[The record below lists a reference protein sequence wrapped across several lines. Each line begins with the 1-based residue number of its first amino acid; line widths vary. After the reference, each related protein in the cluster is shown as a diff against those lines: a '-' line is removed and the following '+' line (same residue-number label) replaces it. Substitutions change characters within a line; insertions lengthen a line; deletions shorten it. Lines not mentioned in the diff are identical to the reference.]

1 MDNFFYGVRSKLH
14 KMPEIAFE
22 EFETA
27 KFIRNFL
34 NELNVEF
41 IEIGTSTLA
50 LFKGEEDIWIGY
62 RADIDALP
70 IKEENEIE
78 YKSEIDGMMHACGHD
93 GHTTNLLY
101 FAKWIKNEINNGKK
115 LKKSIMLIFQAGEEG
130 KGGAKI
136 IVETEIFKNK
146 KFEAIYALHVSPD
159 IEEGKIGVASG
170 FLTFQNI
177 NLDIEVLGKGCHGA
191 QPQKGIDSILI
202 SAKLVEA
209 YQSIVSRNIDPF
221 EPVVLTIGSFK
232 AGEVRNVI
240 PEKVQILGTIRLLN
254 INLIDIFRDRL
265 EAINSGFE
273 KAFGVKI
280 NMDFKPFYPPVY
292 NSEELFNKIVKT
304 LPDEILV
311 KNVRLSGSE
320 DFSFY
325 LQNGNK
331 GLMFLLGVRNEE
343 KGFINPLHS
352 PKFDFNPNIL
362 EVGFKIFRKLLI
374 EDKAF
379 IE

>member
-1 MDNFFYGVRSKLH
+1 MDNFFYDVRSKLH

-70 IKEENEIE
+70 VREENETE

-130 KGGAKI
+130 KGGAKVI
-136 IVETEIFKNK
+136 AETEIFKNK

-254 INLIDIFRDRL
+254 INLIDTFRDRL

-280 NMDFKPFYPPVY
+280 NMNFKPFYPPVY

-304 LPDEILV
+304 LPDEMLV

-362 EVGFKIFRKLLI
+362 EVGFKVFKELLI

-379 IE
+379 VE